1 MFERQMP
8 DHFGGALWAD
18 QTLAH
23 PLGIAVLLAALAA
36 LLVLPRRYAIIPLI
50 LIAVALPGA
59 QRIAVLTLD
68 FTFIRIV
75 ILATLILAA
84 LRGHTRGLQLG
95 TPDLL
100 ISLWVCWG
108 VIAGGIL
115 SGGFSGVIA
124 GIGGAIDTLGAYLI
138 GRTYIRSLADLRRLI
153 VWLSII
159 AIPMLAFFLVEQ
171 FTGRNLFGFF
181 GGVPEETIIRNG
193 RMRAQGPFS
202 HPIMAGVFWASLLPC
217 IGALWIARAGSR
229 PALVISILCMGL
241 IVVNTASSTPIM
253 AVLFGIFGMALFPLR
268 RYLRLLVTGVFVAM
282 LGLHMVMEMPI
293 WHLISRIDLSNGSTG
308 WHRYNLIQQSI
319 NHFNEWWAFGTEAT
333 GHWGWGLQDITNQYI
348 LEGVSGGLLQMLL
361 FVALLTCI
369 FLRIGRKL
377 RQTRSRAAYWL
388 LWAVGVTLF
397 VHCMSFLAVSYFG
410 QLVCLFYLFLGSTVA
425 VSEPNRRI
433 VPRQAPALLHRA
445 GPVGSPG

>member
-319 NHFNEWWAFGTEAT
+319 NHFNEWWAFGTKAT

>member
-18 QTLAH
+18 QTMAH
-23 PLGIAVLLAALAA
+23 PLGIAALIAALVA
-36 LLVLPRRYAIIPLI
+36 LFLLPRRYAMLPLI
-50 LIAVALPGA
+50 FIAVALPGA

-75 ILATLILAA
+75 ILATLALAA
-84 LRGHTRGLQLG
+84 FRGHTRGLRFG
-95 TPDLL
+95 MPDFL
-100 ISLWVCWG
+100 IGLWVCWG
-108 VIAGGIL
+108 IIAGGIL
-115 SGGFSGVIA
+115 SGDSSGIIGAA
-124 GIGGAIDTLGAYLI
+124 GHAIGTFGAYLI
-138 GRTYIRSLADLRRLI
+138 GRTYIRSLADLRRYLL
-153 VWLSII
+153 WLSFI

-171 FTGRNLFGFF
+171 FTGRNVFGFF

-229 PALVISILCMGL
+229 PALVLSILCMGL

-268 RYLRLLVTGVFVAM
+268 HYLRVLVTGVFAAM

-293 WHLISRIDLSNGSTG
+293 WHLIARIDLSNGSTG

-319 NHFNEWWAFGTEAT
+319 NHFNEWWAFGTEST

-361 FVALLTCI
+361 FIALLTCI
-369 FLRIGRKL
+369 FLRLGRKL

-388 LWAVGVTLF
+388 LWGVGVTLF

-410 QLVCLFYLFLGSTVA
+410 QLVCLFFIFLGSAVA
-425 VSEPNRRI
+425 VSETKRRTAI
-433 VPRQAPALLHRA
+433 RQAPAMPHQA
-445 GPVGSPG
+445 GPIGSPG